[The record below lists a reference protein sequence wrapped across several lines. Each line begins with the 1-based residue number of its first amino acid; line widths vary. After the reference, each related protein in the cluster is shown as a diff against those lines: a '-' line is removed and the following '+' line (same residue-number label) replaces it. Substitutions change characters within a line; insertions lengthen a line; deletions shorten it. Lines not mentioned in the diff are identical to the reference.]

1 MLNFCVIVL
10 KFQIVKG
17 GEKVDRK
24 RQIPKIKEICA
35 SKLYNDLVYSY
46 LQTISDEEGK
56 ILKFN
61 MNHREIGEKVGLSRQ
76 TVATKIKNLEE
87 LELLK
92 FIEDTDEYELI
103 ILEPNI
109 AALIPED
116 TLKLLIDTMNEKT
129 ISIYV
134 YLFKRFY
141 ANKNKPYTVT
151 YTQLKDWIGV
161 STKTTSN
168 NRVVSNILMVL
179 KKIGLLDYEL
189 SESNNKVYCVIKNVK
204 LKIQVVMLK
213 FCVVKCVKNL
223 RCGVKILYCDVK
235 ILDNIFNI
243 GGAFPSPMELR
254 SFPLPQVEF
263 CSSLRSLQNS
273 PGRGD
278 SFGGEGVGQKKG
290 ELIFELDTVKGEWG
304 KIIWEQQKQKGLKQV
319 LEWVFNRLGNDYLY
333 GIKKF
338 LGQDKEKKQY
348 MGKGR
353 KQGIV

>member
-1 MLNFCVIVL
+1 MLKKWVVVL
-10 KFQIVKG
+10 KFWFVKG
-17 GEKVDRK
+17 GVKVDRK

-61 MNHREIGEKVGLSRQ
+61 MNNREIGEKVGLSRQ

-141 ANKNKPYTVT
+141 ANKNNPYTVT

-161 STKTTSN
+161 STKSTSN
-168 NRVVSNILMVL
+168 NHVISNILTVL
-179 KKIGLLDYEL
+179 KKIGLLDYEM
-189 SESNNKVYCVIKNVK
+189 SEANNKVFCVIKNVK
-204 LKIQVVMLK
+204 LKI
-213 FCVVKCVKNL
+213 
-223 RCGVKILYCDVK
+223 
-235 ILDNIFNI
+235 
-243 GGAFPSPMELR
+243 
-254 SFPLPQVEF
+254 
-263 CSSLRSLQNS
+263 
-273 PGRGD
+273 
-278 SFGGEGVGQKKG
+278 
-290 ELIFELDTVKGEWG
+290 
-304 KIIWEQQKQKGLKQV
+304 
-319 LEWVFNRLGNDYLY
+319 
-333 GIKKF
+333 
-338 LGQDKEKKQY
+338 
-348 MGKGR
+348 
-353 KQGIV
+353 

>member
-1 MLNFCVIVL
+1 MN
-10 KFQIVKG
+10 
-17 GEKVDRK
+17 RK

-92 FIEDTDEYELI
+92 FVEDTDEYELI
-103 ILEPNI
+103 ILDPNI

-151 YTQLKDWIGV
+151 YAQLKDWIGV
-161 STKTTSN
+161 SIKTTSN

-204 LKIQVVMLK
+204 LKI
-213 FCVVKCVKNL
+213 
-223 RCGVKILYCDVK
+223 
-235 ILDNIFNI
+235 
-243 GGAFPSPMELR
+243 
-254 SFPLPQVEF
+254 
-263 CSSLRSLQNS
+263 
-273 PGRGD
+273 
-278 SFGGEGVGQKKG
+278 
-290 ELIFELDTVKGEWG
+290 
-304 KIIWEQQKQKGLKQV
+304 
-319 LEWVFNRLGNDYLY
+319 
-333 GIKKF
+333 
-338 LGQDKEKKQY
+338 
-348 MGKGR
+348 
-353 KQGIV
+353 

>member
-1 MLNFCVIVL
+1 M
-10 KFQIVKG
+10 
-17 GEKVDRK
+17 DRK

-92 FIEDTDEYELI
+92 FVEDTDEYELI
-103 ILEPNI
+103 ILDPNI

-179 KKIGLLDYEL
+179 KKIGLLDYDL
-189 SESNNKVYCVIKNVK
+189 SESNNKVFCVIKNVK
-204 LKIQVVMLK
+204 LKI
-213 FCVVKCVKNL
+213 
-223 RCGVKILYCDVK
+223 
-235 ILDNIFNI
+235 
-243 GGAFPSPMELR
+243 
-254 SFPLPQVEF
+254 
-263 CSSLRSLQNS
+263 
-273 PGRGD
+273 
-278 SFGGEGVGQKKG
+278 
-290 ELIFELDTVKGEWG
+290 
-304 KIIWEQQKQKGLKQV
+304 
-319 LEWVFNRLGNDYLY
+319 
-333 GIKKF
+333 
-338 LGQDKEKKQY
+338 
-348 MGKGR
+348 
-353 KQGIV
+353 